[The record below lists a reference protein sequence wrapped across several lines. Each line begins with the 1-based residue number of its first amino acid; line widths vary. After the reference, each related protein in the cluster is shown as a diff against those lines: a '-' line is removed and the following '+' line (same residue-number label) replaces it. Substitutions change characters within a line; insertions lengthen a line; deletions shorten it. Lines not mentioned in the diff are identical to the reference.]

1 MAGKNKENRSCI
13 STSRIYSIK
22 QAILMANDYTMLLVV
37 SYARDDM
44 IAVVFGSKR
53 WNNARKTA
61 KLSQMIDY
69 IKIYSLIFI
78 FLTILYIY
86 I

>member
-1 MAGKNKENRSCI
+1 
-13 STSRIYSIK
+13 
-22 QAILMANDYTMLLVV
+22 MANDYTTCMLLVV

-44 IAVVFGSKR
+44 IAVVFSLKR

-86 I
+86 IYIMYI